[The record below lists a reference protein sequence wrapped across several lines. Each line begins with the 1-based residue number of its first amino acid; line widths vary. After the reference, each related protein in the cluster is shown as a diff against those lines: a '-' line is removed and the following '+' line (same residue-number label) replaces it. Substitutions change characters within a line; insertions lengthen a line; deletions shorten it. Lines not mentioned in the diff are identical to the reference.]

1 MVDGKCFSW
10 LNLAC
15 RRGPFWVPC
24 FFVIFISDL
33 TEVVSQE
40 RSVALYADDCE
51 AFRVVNCPNDLMMFQ
66 DALDSLCTWS
76 Q

>member
-1 MVDGKCFSW
+1 MPQGSI
-10 LNLAC
+10 L
-15 RRGPFWVPC
+15 GPLY
-24 FFVIFISDL
+24 FVIFISDL

-40 RSVALYADDCE
+40 RSVALYADDCK

-66 DALDSLCTWS
+66 DALDSLCAWS